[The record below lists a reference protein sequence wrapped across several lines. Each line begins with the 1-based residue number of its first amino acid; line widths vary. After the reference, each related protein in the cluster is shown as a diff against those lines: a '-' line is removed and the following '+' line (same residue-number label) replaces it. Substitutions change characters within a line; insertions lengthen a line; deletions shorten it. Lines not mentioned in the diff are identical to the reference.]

1 MTIAAEFIRHW
12 LYSDDTASEYYHE
25 NPADRAEYLHTA
37 IAPYMRN
44 EIRGVY
50 VRVRLADRKGSP
62 CVFGRLVRFARHKGA
77 PFTGR
82 AVVAVPGTR
91 WNARAVEVTVPR
103 DAILAV
109 VPGRFL
115 SPFALSVDPSPVA
128 ARVHRDAVADLRYT
142 IGQSGYN
149 VARAV
154 EQLTTAAWAVGESF
168 PAVLGGARN
177 AFLHGAAADGARR
190 AADLIAIVRAIAP
203 DLFAPAPAAP
213 KPAPEAPAPVE
224 VVDAERAEDVDP
236 ADPVEAAW
244 EALDTAID
252 AVRDVDESPALHA
265 TREAESIAR
274 RKSAAGAASAAVEAL
289 AAYDARARAE
299 RDAIERTLRAAV
311 AVLEARERRA
321 LLTSKG
327 AA

>member
-1 MTIAAEFIRHW
+1 MTTAADSLRPW
-12 LYSDDTASEYYHE
+12 LFSDDPAGEYYHA

-44 EIRGVY
+44 AIRGVY

-62 CVFGRLVRFARHKGA
+62 CVFGRVVRFARHKGR
-77 PFTGR
+77 PFSGR
-82 AVVAVPGTR
+82 AVVAIPGTR

-103 DAILAV
+103 DAILSV

-154 EQLTTAAWAVGESF
+154 EQLTAAAWAVGESF
-168 PAVLGGARN
+168 PEVLGGARD
-177 AFLHGAAADGARR
+177 AFLHGAAAAGARR
-190 AADLIAIVRAIAP
+190 AADLIAIVHGIAP
-203 DLFAPAPAAP
+203 DLFAPAPAP
-213 KPAPEAPAPVE
+213 KAPAPAPAPVE
-224 VVDAERAEDVDP
+224 VVDAERDEDVDP

-244 EALDTAID
+244 EALDTAIE
-252 AVRDVDESPALHA
+252 AVRGVDESPADHA
-265 TREAESIAR
+265 THAADSLAR
-274 RKSAAGAASAAVEAL
+274 RKSAAGATSAAVEAL

-299 RDAIERTLRAAV
+299 RDAVERALRAAV
-311 AVLEARERRA
+311 AVLEARERRD
-321 LLTSKG
+321 LLAAKG